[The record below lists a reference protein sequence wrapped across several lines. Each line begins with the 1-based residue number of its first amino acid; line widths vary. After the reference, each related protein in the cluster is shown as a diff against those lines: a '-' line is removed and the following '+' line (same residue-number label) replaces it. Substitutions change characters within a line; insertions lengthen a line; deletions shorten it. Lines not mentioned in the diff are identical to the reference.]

1 MPRTE
6 TYDLEA
12 ELERIDS
19 ELDDLADEAAEAG
32 DLPDADRARAQQLER
47 QYVGLEWALHP
58 EDHES
63 REPYESVT
71 ISELTAGSYIKA
83 GAQAEAD
90 ARDADLPAGA
100 DTDRLY
106 RVAQAVEDADF
117 LPDGPTF
124 DQTLVGIG
132 GLKPQFFFWL
142 EQRVDDLTTPDVSGG
157 NFAQRVAE
165 RTSDGGNNSSSP
177 E

>member
-12 ELERIDS
+12 ELERVDG
-19 ELDDLADEAAEAG
+19 ELDDLADEAAEEG
-32 DLPDADRARAQQLER
+32 DLSDADRAQAQKLER
-47 QYVGLEWALHP
+47 QFIGLQWALNP

-63 REPYESVT
+63 RDAYESVT
-71 ISELTAGSYIKA
+71 ISELTAGSYIKS
-83 GAQAEAD
+83 GALAEAD
-90 ARDADLPAGA
+90 ARDADLPAGT
-100 DTDRLY
+100 DTERLY

-117 LPDGPTF
+117 VPDGATF
-124 DQTLVGIG
+124 DQTLVAIG

-142 EQRVDDLTTPDVSGG
+142 EQQVDELTTPDIEG
-157 NFAQRVAE
+157 NGFAQRVAE
-165 RTSDGGNNSSSP
+165 RTQADGNNSTSP